1 MFARRSDLPLERD
14 ALGGF
19 LPWLIAF
26 MVYLAIIALAGV
38 LVLETMAWRW
48 DKGMSGTLTVQ
59 IPATG
64 KDDARR
70 LEAVMG
76 VIRTSPGV
84 FHAEALGT
92 GRLMALLE
100 PWLGDTAGIEDFP
113 LPRLIDVEVA
123 PSARV
128 DVAALSRRLAAV
140 APGATV
146 DDHGVWLNRLIR
158 LIRTAEVLAAVVMA
172 LIGLACVG
180 TVIFTTRTGLAIHHD
195 AIEVLHLIGAQ
206 DKYVARQF
214 AGRALSLGLRGGV
227 AGMALAVPSLLG
239 LGALAR
245 SMEVL
250 PDFTLG
256 PGHWVILA
264 VPPLIAALIAMVTA
278 RVTVSR
284 TLARMP

>member
-1 MFARRSDLPLERD
+1 MFARRSDLPLDRD

-26 MVYLAIIALAGV
+26 MVYLAILALAGV
-38 LVLETMAWRW
+38 MVLETMAGRW

-70 LEAVMG
+70 LRAAMG
-76 VIRTSPGV
+76 VIRTAPGV
-84 FHAEALGT
+84 FHAEALST
-92 GRLMALLE
+92 DRLVALLE
-100 PWLGDTAGIEDFP
+100 PWLGASAGIDDFP

-123 PSARV
+123 PGARV

-140 APGATV
+140 APGSTV

-180 TVIFTTRTGLAIHHD
+180 TVIFTTRTGLAIHQE

-256 PGHWVILA
+256 TTHWVILA
-264 VPPLIAALIAMVTA
+264 VLPLTAALIAMVTA
-278 RVTVSR
+278 RVTVMR
-284 TLARMP
+284 TLARLP

>member
-1 MFARRSDLPLERD
+1 
-14 ALGGF
+14 
-19 LPWLIAF
+19 

-38 LVLETMAWRW
+38 LVLETMAERW

-64 KDDARR
+64 KDDVRR
-70 LEAVMG
+70 LEAAMG
-76 VIRTSPGV
+76 VIRTAPGV
-84 FHAEALGT
+84 FHAEALSR

-100 PWLGDTAGIEDFP
+100 PWLGDAAGIEDFP

-123 PSARV
+123 PTARV
-128 DVAALSRRLAAV
+128 DVATLSRRLATV

-158 LIRTAEVLAAVVMA
+158 LIRTAEILAAVVMA

-180 TVIFTTRTGLAIHHD
+180 TVIFTTRTGLAIHQE

-206 DKYVARQF
+206 DNYVARQF
-214 AGRALSLGLRGGV
+214 ASRALSLGLRGGV
-227 AGMALAVPSLLG
+227 VGLALAVPSLLG

-250 PDFTLG
+250 PKFTLS
-256 PGHWVILA
+256 PAHWVILA
-264 VPPLIAALIAMVTA
+264 VLPLIAALIAMVTA

>member
-38 LVLETMAWRW
+38 LVLETMAGRW

-70 LEAVMG
+70 LEAAMG
-76 VIRTSPGV
+76 VIRTAPGV
-84 FHAEALGT
+84 SHAEALGT
-92 GRLMALLE
+92 GRLLALLE
-100 PWLGDTAGIEDFP
+100 PWLGASAGAEDFP
-113 LPRLIDVEVA
+113 LPRLIDVEVIEGA
-123 PSARV
+123 QV
-128 DVAALSRRLAAV
+128 DVAALSRRLATV
-140 APGATV
+140 ASGATI

-158 LIRTAEVLAAVVMA
+158 LIRTVEVLAAVVMS
-172 LIGLACVG
+172 LIGLACMG
-180 TVIFTTRTGLAIHHD
+180 TVIFTTRTGLAIHQE

-227 AGMALAVPSLLG
+227 TGMALAAPSLLG

-245 SMEVL
+245 RMEVL
-250 PDFTLG
+250 PDFTFSAAD
-256 PGHWVILA
+256 WAALA
-264 VPPLIAALIAMVTA
+264 GPPLIAALIAMVTA
-278 RVTVSR
+278 RVTVMR
-284 TLARMP
+284 TLARLP

>member
-1 MFARRSDLPLERD
+1 MFSRRSDLPLERD

-38 LVLETMAWRW
+38 LVLETMAGRW

-64 KDDARR
+64 KDDDRR
-70 LEAVMG
+70 LEAAMG
-76 VIRTSPGV
+76 VIRAMPGV
-84 FHAEALGT
+84 FHAEALDT

-100 PWLGDTAGIEDFP
+100 PWLGASAGIEDFP

-123 PSARV
+123 SGSRV
-128 DVAALSRRLAAV
+128 DAAALSRRLAAV
-140 APGATV
+140 APGSTV

-158 LIRTAEVLAAVVMA
+158 LIRTAEILAAVVMA

-180 TVIFTTRTGLAIHHD
+180 TVIFTTRTGLAIHQE

-214 AGRALSLGLRGGV
+214 ANRALSLGLRGGV
-227 AGMALAVPSLLG
+227 AGMALAAPTLLG

-250 PDFTLG
+250 PDFSLSAV
-256 PGHWVILA
+256 HWGVLA
-264 VPPLIAALIAMVTA
+264 GLPLIAALIAMVTA
-278 RVTVSR
+278 RVTVLR